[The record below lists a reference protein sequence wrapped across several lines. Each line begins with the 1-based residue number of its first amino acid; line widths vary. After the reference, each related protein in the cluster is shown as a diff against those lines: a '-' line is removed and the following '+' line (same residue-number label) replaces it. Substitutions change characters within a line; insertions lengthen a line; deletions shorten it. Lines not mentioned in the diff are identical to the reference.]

1 MVEHMSNL
9 ATRMRPQKI
18 EDVIGQEHLTAPDK
32 ILGRMVSA
40 KQMSSII
47 LYGPPG
53 TGKTSMASAL
63 SGSLNI
69 PFEYFNASTDDKKKL
84 QAIAKEA
91 ESKGQLILLLDE
103 IHRLDKPK
111 QDFLLPYTENGQ
123 IILVGAT
130 TENPYISINPAIRS
144 RATLLEIKSV
154 NPQDIVNLIKKA
166 SQTDEILKNFTI
178 TISDESLNFLANNVD
193 GDVRK
198 ALNSF
203 ELAVL
208 STPNDKNTVSIS
220 TETLEE
226 ILQRKSLPGDKDG
239 DEHYNLLSALQK
251 SIRGSDVNAAL
262 HYLGRL
268 ILSGDLVA
276 ICRRL
281 SIIAFEDIGLANP
294 TAIILAKDAIDVARE
309 TGFPEARIPL
319 ATATVELALSPKSNN
334 AYMAL
339 DKAIADIQNPQIDL
353 TIPMHV
359 RDAHYK
365 GASKMGV
372 VGYMYPHDF
381 NLHYTPQQYAPND
394 LKHVQYLNTEN
405 LTTEHE
411 KQLVERAVTI
421 TKLNGDA

>member
-1 MVEHMSNL
+1 MSNL

-32 ILGRMVSA
+32 ILGRMVAA

-84 QAIAKEA
+84 QTIAKEA
-91 ESKGQLILLLDE
+91 EKQPVILLLDE

-111 QDFLLPYTENGQ
+111 QDFLLPYTENDQ

-154 NPQDIVNLIKKA
+154 TADAIADLLEQSLTKDSV
-166 SQTDEILKNFTI
+166 LKDYKVDVSRDTLLFI
-178 TISDESLNFLANNVD
+178 ANNTD

-203 ELAVL
+203 ELAIL
-208 STPNDKNTVSIS
+208 STPADQDIVTITTQVM
-220 TETLEE
+220 EE
-226 ILQRKSLPGDKDG
+226 ILQKKVLAGDKDG
-239 DEHYNLLSALQK
+239 SEHYNLLSAFQK
-251 SIRGSDVNAAL
+251 SIRGSDVNASL
-262 HYLGRL
+262 HYLARL
-268 ILSGDLVA
+268 ILSGDLIG

-294 TAIILAKDAIDVARE
+294 TAVTLTKNAIDVARD

-319 ATATVELALSPKSNN
+319 AMAVVELALSPKSNN

-339 DKAIADIQNPQIDL
+339 DHAIADINDPEIDT
-353 TIPMHV
+353 TIPPHL

-365 GASKMGV
+365 GADKMGV
-372 VGYMYPHDF
+372 VGYNYPHDF
-381 NLHYTPQQYAPND
+381 NAHYTPQQYLPTSLTNAF
-394 LKHVQYLNTEN
+394 YLDTEN
-405 LTTEHE
+405 LTTTHEHE
-411 KQLVERAVTI
+411 LVGRARMIADLNRGT
-421 TKLNGDA
+421 TK

>member
-1 MVEHMSNL
+1 
-9 ATRMRPQKI
+9 MRPQKI

-32 ILGRMVSA
+32 ILGRMVAA

-84 QAIAKEA
+84 QTIAKEA
-91 ESKGQLILLLDE
+91 EKQPVILLLDE

-154 NPQDIVNLIKKA
+154 TADAIANLLEQSLTKD
-166 SQTDEILKNFTI
+166 SVLKDYKVDVSRDTLLFI
-178 TISDESLNFLANNVD
+178 ANNTD

-203 ELAVL
+203 ELAIL
-208 STPNDKNTVSIS
+208 STPADQDTVTI
-220 TETLEE
+220 TTQVMEE
-226 ILQRKSLPGDKDG
+226 ILQKKVLAGDKDG
-239 DEHYNLLSALQK
+239 SEHYNLLSAFQK
-251 SIRGSDVNAAL
+251 SIRGSDVNASL
-262 HYLGRL
+262 HYLARL
-268 ILSGDLVA
+268 ILSGDLIG

-294 TAIILAKDAIDVARE
+294 TAVTLTKNAIDVARD

-319 ATATVELALSPKSNN
+319 AMAVVELALSPKSNN

-339 DKAIADIQNPQIDL
+339 ERAIADINDPEIDT
-353 TIPMHV
+353 TIPAHL

-365 GASKMGV
+365 GADKMGV
-372 VGYMYPHDF
+372 VGYNYPHDF
-381 NLHYTPQQYAPND
+381 NAHYTPQQYLPTSLTNAF
-394 LKHVQYLNTEN
+394 YLDTEN
-405 LTTEHE
+405 LTTTHEHE
-411 KQLVERAVTI
+411 LIDRARMIADLNRGT
-421 TKLNGDA
+421 TK

>member
-1 MVEHMSNL
+1 MSNL

-32 ILGRMVSA
+32 ILGRMVAA

-84 QAIAKEA
+84 QTIAKEA
-91 ESKGQLILLLDE
+91 EKQPVILLLDE

-154 NPQDIVNLIKKA
+154 TAEAIADLLEQSLTKDSVLKDYNVNVSRDTLLFI
-166 SQTDEILKNFTI
+166 
-178 TISDESLNFLANNVD
+178 ANNTD

-203 ELAVL
+203 ELAIL
-208 STPNDKNTVSIS
+208 STPADQDTVTI
-220 TETLEE
+220 TTQVMEE
-226 ILQRKSLPGDKDG
+226 ILQKKVLAGDKDG
-239 DEHYNLLSALQK
+239 SEHYNLLSAFQK
-251 SIRGSDVNAAL
+251 SIRGSDVNASL
-262 HYLGRL
+262 HYLARL
-268 ILSGDLVA
+268 ILSGDLIG

-294 TAIILAKDAIDVARE
+294 TAVTLTKNAIDVARD

-319 ATATVELALSPKSNN
+319 AMAVVELALSPKSNN

-339 DKAIADIQNPQIDL
+339 DRAIADINDPEIDT
-353 TIPMHV
+353 TIPAHL

-365 GASKMGV
+365 GADKMGV
-372 VGYMYPHDF
+372 VGYNYPHDY
-381 NLHYTPQQYAPND
+381 NAHYTPQQYLPASLTNAF
-394 LKHVQYLNTEN
+394 YLDTEN
-405 LTTEHE
+405 LTTTHEHE
-411 KQLVERAVTI
+411 LVDRARMI
-421 TKLNGDA
+421 ADLNRGAQK

>member
-1 MVEHMSNL
+1 MSNL

-32 ILGRMVSA
+32 ILGRMVAA

-84 QAIAKEA
+84 QNIAKEA
-91 ESKGQLILLLDE
+91 EKQPVILLLDE

-154 NPQDIVNLIKKA
+154 TVEAIADLLEQSLTKDSV
-166 SQTDEILKNFTI
+166 LKDYKVDVSRDTLLFI
-178 TISDESLNFLANNVD
+178 ANNTD

-203 ELAVL
+203 ELAIL
-208 STPNDKNTVSIS
+208 STPANQDTVTI
-220 TETLEE
+220 TTQVMEE
-226 ILQRKSLPGDKDG
+226 ILQKKVLAGDKDG
-239 DEHYNLLSALQK
+239 SEHYNLLSAFQK
-251 SIRGSDVNAAL
+251 SIRGSDVNASL
-262 HYLGRL
+262 HYLARL
-268 ILSGDLVA
+268 ILSGDLIG

-294 TAIILAKDAIDVARE
+294 TAVTLTKNAIDVARD

-319 ATATVELALSPKSNN
+319 AMAVVELALSPKSNN

-339 DKAIADIQNPQIDL
+339 DRAIADINDPEIDT
-353 TIPMHV
+353 TIPPHL

-365 GASKMGV
+365 GADKMGV
-372 VGYMYPHDF
+372 VGYSYPHDY
-381 NLHYTPQQYAPND
+381 NAHYTPQQYLPASLMNAF
-394 LKHVQYLNTEN
+394 YLDTEN
-405 LTTEHE
+405 LTTTHEHE
-411 KQLVERAVTI
+411 LVDRARMI
-421 TKLNGDA
+421 ADLNRGAQK

>member
-1 MVEHMSNL
+1 
-9 ATRMRPQKI
+9 MRPQKI

-32 ILGRMVSA
+32 ILGRMVAA

-84 QAIAKEA
+84 QTIAKEA
-91 ESKGQLILLLDE
+91 EKQPVILLLDE

-154 NPQDIVNLIKKA
+154 TAEAIADLLEQSLTKDSVLKDYNVNVSRDTLLFI
-166 SQTDEILKNFTI
+166 
-178 TISDESLNFLANNVD
+178 ANNTD

-203 ELAVL
+203 ELAIL
-208 STPNDKNTVSIS
+208 STPADQDTVTI
-220 TETLEE
+220 TTQVMEE
-226 ILQRKSLPGDKDG
+226 ILQKKVLAGDKDG
-239 DEHYNLLSALQK
+239 SEHYNLLSAFQK
-251 SIRGSDVNAAL
+251 SIRGSDVNASL
-262 HYLGRL
+262 HYLARL
-268 ILSGDLVA
+268 ILSGDLIG

-294 TAIILAKDAIDVARE
+294 TAVTLTKNAIDVARD

-319 ATATVELALSPKSNN
+319 AMAVVELALSPKSNN

-339 DKAIADIQNPQIDL
+339 DRALADINDPEIDT
-353 TIPMHV
+353 TIPAHL

-365 GASKMGV
+365 GADKMGV
-372 VGYMYPHDF
+372 VGYLYPHDY
-381 NLHYTPQQYAPND
+381 NAHYTPQQYLPTSLTNAF
-394 LKHVQYLNTEN
+394 YLDTEN
-405 LTTEHE
+405 LTTTHEHE
-411 KQLVERAVTI
+411 LVDRARMIADLNRGT
-421 TKLNGDA
+421 TK

>member
-1 MVEHMSNL
+1 MSNL

-32 ILGRMVSA
+32 ILGRMVAA

-84 QAIAKEA
+84 QTIAKEA
-91 ESKGQLILLLDE
+91 EKQPVILLLDE

-154 NPQDIVNLIKKA
+154 TAEAIADLLEQSLTKDSVLKDYNVNVSRDTLLFI
-166 SQTDEILKNFTI
+166 
-178 TISDESLNFLANNVD
+178 ANNTD

-203 ELAVL
+203 ELAIL
-208 STPNDKNTVSIS
+208 STPADQDTVTI
-220 TETLEE
+220 TTQVMEE
-226 ILQRKSLPGDKDG
+226 ILQKKVLAGDKDG
-239 DEHYNLLSALQK
+239 SEHYNLLSAFQK
-251 SIRGSDVNAAL
+251 SIRGSDVNASL
-262 HYLGRL
+262 HYLARL
-268 ILSGDLVA
+268 ILSGDLIG

-294 TAIILAKDAIDVARE
+294 TAVTLTKNAIDVARD

-319 ATATVELALSPKSNN
+319 AMAVVELALSPKSNN

-339 DKAIADIQNPQIDL
+339 ERAIADINDPEIDT
-353 TIPMHV
+353 TIPLHL

-365 GASKMGV
+365 GADKMGV
-372 VGYMYPHDF
+372 VGYNYPHDF
-381 NLHYTPQQYAPND
+381 NAHYTPQQYLPASLTNAF
-394 LKHVQYLNTEN
+394 YLDTEN
-405 LTTEHE
+405 LTTTHEHE
-411 KQLVERAVTI
+411 LVDRARMI
-421 TKLNGDA
+421 ADLNKGTQQ

>member
-1 MVEHMSNL
+1 MSNL

-32 ILGRMVSA
+32 ILGRMVAA

-84 QAIAKEA
+84 QTIAKEA
-91 ESKGQLILLLDE
+91 EKQPVILLLDE

-154 NPQDIVNLIKKA
+154 TAEAIADLLEQSLTKDSVLKDYNVNVSRDTLLFI
-166 SQTDEILKNFTI
+166 
-178 TISDESLNFLANNVD
+178 ANNTD

-203 ELAVL
+203 ELAIL
-208 STPNDKNTVSIS
+208 STPADRDTVTI
-220 TETLEE
+220 TTQVMEE
-226 ILQRKSLPGDKDG
+226 ILQKKVLAGDKDG
-239 DEHYNLLSALQK
+239 SEHYNLLSAFQK
-251 SIRGSDVNAAL
+251 SIRGSDVNASL
-262 HYLGRL
+262 HYLARL
-268 ILSGDLVA
+268 ILSGDLIG

-294 TAIILAKDAIDVARE
+294 TAVTLTKNAIDVARD

-319 ATATVELALSPKSNN
+319 AMAVVELALSPKSNN

-339 DKAIADIQNPQIDL
+339 DRAIADINDPEIDT
-353 TIPMHV
+353 TIPLHL

-365 GASKMGV
+365 GADKMGV
-372 VGYMYPHDF
+372 IGYSYPHDY
-381 NLHYTPQQYAPND
+381 NAHYTPQQYLPASLTNAF
-394 LKHVQYLNTEN
+394 YLDTEN
-405 LTTEHE
+405 LTTAHE
-411 KQLVERAVTI
+411 IELVDRARMI
-421 TKLNGDA
+421 ADLNKGATK

>member
-1 MVEHMSNL
+1 MSNL

-18 EDVIGQEHLTAPDK
+18 EDVIGQKHLTAPDK
-32 ILGRMVSA
+32 ILGRMVAA

-84 QAIAKEA
+84 QTIAKEA
-91 ESKGQLILLLDE
+91 EKQPVILLLDE

-154 NPQDIVNLIKKA
+154 TADAIADLLEQSLTKDSV
-166 SQTDEILKNFTI
+166 LKDYKVDVSRDTLLFI
-178 TISDESLNFLANNVD
+178 ANNTD

-203 ELAVL
+203 ELAIL
-208 STPNDKNTVSIS
+208 STPIDQDTVTI
-220 TETLEE
+220 TTQVMEE
-226 ILQRKSLPGDKDG
+226 ILQKKVLAGDKNG
-239 DEHYNLLSALQK
+239 SEHYNLLSAFQK
-251 SIRGSDVNAAL
+251 SIRGSDVNASL
-262 HYLGRL
+262 HYLARL
-268 ILSGDLVA
+268 ILSGDLIG

-294 TAIILAKDAIDVARE
+294 TAVTLTKNAIDVARD

-319 ATATVELALSPKSNN
+319 AMAVVELALSPKSNN

-339 DKAIADIQNPQIDL
+339 DRAIADINDPEIDT
-353 TIPMHV
+353 TIPAHL

-365 GASKMGV
+365 GADKMGV
-372 VGYMYPHDF
+372 VAYNYPHDF
-381 NLHYTPQQYAPND
+381 NAHYTPQQYLPTSITNAF
-394 LKHVQYLNTEN
+394 YLDTEN
-405 LTTEHE
+405 LTTTHEHE
-411 KQLVERAVTI
+411 LVDRARMIADLNKGT
-421 TKLNGDA
+421 TK

>member
-1 MVEHMSNL
+1 MSNL

-32 ILGRMVSA
+32 ILGRMVA
-40 KQMSSII
+40 TKQMSSII

-84 QAIAKEA
+84 QTIAKEA
-91 ESKGQLILLLDE
+91 EKQPVILLLDE

-154 NPQDIVNLIKKA
+154 TADAIADLLEQSLTKDSVLKDYNVNVSRDTLLFI
-166 SQTDEILKNFTI
+166 
-178 TISDESLNFLANNVD
+178 ANNTD

-203 ELAVL
+203 ELAIL
-208 STPNDKNTVSIS
+208 STPADQDTVTI
-220 TETLEE
+220 TTQVMEE
-226 ILQRKSLPGDKDG
+226 ILQKKVLAGDKDG
-239 DEHYNLLSALQK
+239 SEHYNLLSAFQK
-251 SIRGSDVNAAL
+251 SIRGSDVNASL
-262 HYLGRL
+262 HYLARL
-268 ILSGDLVA
+268 ILSGDLIG

-294 TAIILAKDAIDVARE
+294 TAVTLTKNAIDVARD

-319 ATATVELALSPKSNN
+319 AMAVVELALSPKSNN

-339 DKAIADIQNPQIDL
+339 DRAIANINDPEIDT
-353 TIPMHV
+353 TIPAHL

-365 GASKMGV
+365 GADKMGV
-372 VGYMYPHDF
+372 VGYNYPHDF
-381 NLHYTPQQYAPND
+381 NAHYTPQQYLPTSLTNAF
-394 LKHVQYLNTEN
+394 YLDTEN
-405 LTTEHE
+405 LTTTHEHE
-411 KQLVERAVTI
+411 LVDRARMI
-421 TKLNGDA
+421 ADLNRGAQK

>member
-1 MVEHMSNL
+1 MSNL

-32 ILGRMVSA
+32 ILGRMVAA

-84 QAIAKEA
+84 QTIAKEA
-91 ESKGQLILLLDE
+91 EKQPVILLLDE

-154 NPQDIVNLIKKA
+154 TAEAIADLLEQSLTKDSV
-166 SQTDEILKNFTI
+166 LKDYKVDVSRDTLLFI
-178 TISDESLNFLANNVD
+178 ANNTD

-203 ELAVL
+203 ELAIL
-208 STPNDKNTVSIS
+208 STPADQDTVTI
-220 TETLEE
+220 TTQVMEE
-226 ILQRKSLPGDKDG
+226 ILQKKVLAGDKDG
-239 DEHYNLLSALQK
+239 SEHYNLLSAFQK
-251 SIRGSDVNAAL
+251 SIRGSDVNASL
-262 HYLGRL
+262 HYLARL
-268 ILSGDLVA
+268 ILSGDLIG

-294 TAIILAKDAIDVARE
+294 TAVTLTKNAIDVARD

-319 ATATVELALSPKSNN
+319 AMAVVELALSPKSNN

-339 DKAIADIQNPQIDL
+339 DRAIADINDPEIDT
-353 TIPMHV
+353 TIPVHL

-365 GASKMGV
+365 GADKMGV
-372 VGYMYPHDF
+372 VGYNYPHDF
-381 NLHYTPQQYAPND
+381 NAHYTPQQYLPTSLTNAF
-394 LKHVQYLNTEN
+394 YLDTEN
-405 LTTEHE
+405 LTTTHEHE
-411 KQLVERAVTI
+411 LIDRARMI
-421 TKLNGDA
+421 ADLNRGATK

>member
-1 MVEHMSNL
+1 MSNL

-32 ILGRMVSA
+32 ILGRMVAA

-84 QAIAKEA
+84 QTIAKEA
-91 ESKGQLILLLDE
+91 EKQPVILLLDE

-154 NPQDIVNLIKKA
+154 TAEAIADLLEQSLTKDSVLKDYNVNVSRDTLLFI
-166 SQTDEILKNFTI
+166 
-178 TISDESLNFLANNVD
+178 ANNTD

-203 ELAVL
+203 ELAIL
-208 STPNDKNTVSIS
+208 STPADQDTVTI
-220 TETLEE
+220 TTQVMEE
-226 ILQRKSLPGDKDG
+226 ILQKKVLAGDKDG
-239 DEHYNLLSALQK
+239 SEHYNLLSAFQK
-251 SIRGSDVNAAL
+251 SIRGSDVNASL
-262 HYLGRL
+262 HYLARL
-268 ILSGDLVA
+268 ILSGDLIG

-294 TAIILAKDAIDVARE
+294 TAVTLTKNAIDVARD

-319 ATATVELALSPKSNN
+319 AMAVVELALSPKSNN

-339 DKAIADIQNPQIDL
+339 DRAIADINDPEIDT
-353 TIPMHV
+353 TIPAHL

-365 GASKMGV
+365 GADKMGV
-372 VGYMYPHDF
+372 VGYLYPHDY
-381 NLHYTPQQYAPND
+381 NAHYTPQQYLPASLTNAF
-394 LKHVQYLNTEN
+394 YLDTEN
-405 LTTEHE
+405 LTTTHEHE
-411 KQLVERAVTI
+411 LIDRARMI
-421 TKLNGDA
+421 ANLNKGA

>member
-1 MVEHMSNL
+1 
-9 ATRMRPQKI
+9 MRPQKI

-32 ILGRMVSA
+32 ILGRMVAA

-84 QAIAKEA
+84 QTIAKEA
-91 ESKGQLILLLDE
+91 EKQPVILLLDE

-154 NPQDIVNLIKKA
+154 TAEAIADLLEQSLTKDSV
-166 SQTDEILKNFTI
+166 LKDYKVDVSRDTLLFI
-178 TISDESLNFLANNVD
+178 ANNTD

-203 ELAVL
+203 ELAIL
-208 STPNDKNTVSIS
+208 STPADQDTVTI
-220 TETLEE
+220 TTQVMEE
-226 ILQRKSLPGDKDG
+226 ILQKKVLAGDKDG
-239 DEHYNLLSALQK
+239 SEHYNLLSAFQK
-251 SIRGSDVNAAL
+251 SIRGSDVNASL
-262 HYLGRL
+262 HYLARL
-268 ILSGDLVA
+268 ILSGDLIG

-294 TAIILAKDAIDVARE
+294 TAVTLTKNAIDVARD

-319 ATATVELALSPKSNN
+319 AMAVVELALSPKSNN

-339 DKAIADIQNPQIDL
+339 DRAIADINDPEIDT
-353 TIPMHV
+353 TIPMHL

-365 GASKMGV
+365 GADKMGV
-372 VGYMYPHDF
+372 VGYAYPHDY
-381 NLHYTPQQYAPND
+381 NAHYTPQQYLPASLTNAF
-394 LKHVQYLNTEN
+394 YLDTEN
-405 LTTEHE
+405 LTTTHEHE
-411 KQLVERAVTI
+411 LVDRARMI
-421 TKLNGDA
+421 ADLNKGSQQ

>member
-1 MVEHMSNL
+1 MSNL

-32 ILGRMVSA
+32 ILGRMVAA

-84 QAIAKEA
+84 QTIAKEA
-91 ESKGQLILLLDE
+91 EKQPVILLLDE

-154 NPQDIVNLIKKA
+154 TADAIADLLEQSLTKDSV
-166 SQTDEILKNFTI
+166 LKGYKVDVSRDTLLFI
-178 TISDESLNFLANNVD
+178 ANNTD

-203 ELAVL
+203 ELAIL
-208 STPNDKNTVSIS
+208 STPADQDTVTI
-220 TETLEE
+220 TTQVMEE
-226 ILQRKSLPGDKDG
+226 ILQKKVLAGDKDG
-239 DEHYNLLSALQK
+239 SEHYNLLSAFQK
-251 SIRGSDVNAAL
+251 SIRGSDVNASL
-262 HYLGRL
+262 HYLARL
-268 ILSGDLVA
+268 ILSGDLIG

-294 TAIILAKDAIDVARE
+294 TAVTLTKNAIDVARD

-319 ATATVELALSPKSNN
+319 AMAVVELALSPKSNN

-339 DKAIADIQNPQIDL
+339 DRAIADINDPEIDT
-353 TIPMHV
+353 TIPMHL

-365 GASKMGV
+365 GADKMGV
-372 VGYMYPHDF
+372 VGYNYPHDF
-381 NLHYTPQQYAPND
+381 NTHYTPQQYLPTSLTNAF
-394 LKHVQYLNTEN
+394 YLDTEN
-405 LTTEHE
+405 LTTTHEHE
-411 KQLVERAVTI
+411 LIDRARMI
-421 TKLNGDA
+421 ADLNRGATK

>member
-1 MVEHMSNL
+1 MSNL

-32 ILGRMVSA
+32 ILGRMVAA

-84 QAIAKEA
+84 QTIAKEA
-91 ESKGQLILLLDE
+91 EKQPVILLLDE

-154 NPQDIVNLIKKA
+154 TADAIANLLEQSLTKD
-166 SQTDEILKNFTI
+166 SVLKDYKVDVSRDTLLFI
-178 TISDESLNFLANNVD
+178 ANNTD

-203 ELAVL
+203 ELAIL
-208 STPNDKNTVSIS
+208 STPADQDTVTI
-220 TETLEE
+220 TTQVMEE
-226 ILQRKSLPGDKDG
+226 ILQKKVLAGDKDG
-239 DEHYNLLSALQK
+239 SEHYNLLSAFQK
-251 SIRGSDVNAAL
+251 SIRGSDVNASL
-262 HYLGRL
+262 HYLARL
-268 ILSGDLVA
+268 ILSGDLIG

-294 TAIILAKDAIDVARE
+294 TAVTLTKNAIDVARD

-319 ATATVELALSPKSNN
+319 AMAVVELALSPKSNN

-339 DKAIADIQNPQIDL
+339 DRALADINDPEIDT
-353 TIPMHV
+353 TIPPHL

-365 GASKMGV
+365 GADKMGV
-372 VGYMYPHDF
+372 VGYNYPHDF
-381 NLHYTPQQYAPND
+381 NAHYTPQQYLPASLTNAF
-394 LKHVQYLNTEN
+394 YLDTEN
-405 LTTEHE
+405 LTTTHEHE
-411 KQLVERAVTI
+411 LVDRARMI
-421 TKLNGDA
+421 ADLNKGTQQ

>member
-1 MVEHMSNL
+1 MSNL

-32 ILGRMVSA
+32 ILGRMVAA

-84 QAIAKEA
+84 QTIAKEA
-91 ESKGQLILLLDE
+91 EKQPVILLLDE

-154 NPQDIVNLIKKA
+154 TAEAIADLLEQSLTKDSV
-166 SQTDEILKNFTI
+166 LKNYKVDVSRDTLLFI
-178 TISDESLNFLANNVD
+178 ANNTD

-203 ELAVL
+203 ELAIL
-208 STPNDKNTVSIS
+208 STPADQDTVTI
-220 TETLEE
+220 TTQVMEE
-226 ILQRKSLPGDKDG
+226 ILQKKVLAGDKDG
-239 DEHYNLLSALQK
+239 SEHYNLLSAFQK
-251 SIRGSDVNAAL
+251 SIRGSDVNASL
-262 HYLGRL
+262 HYLARL
-268 ILSGDLVA
+268 ILSGDLIG

-294 TAIILAKDAIDVARE
+294 TAVTLTKNAIDVARD

-319 ATATVELALSPKSNN
+319 AMAVVELALSPKSNN

-339 DKAIADIQNPQIDL
+339 DRALADINDPEIDT
-353 TIPMHV
+353 TIPAHL

-365 GASKMGV
+365 GADKMGV
-372 VGYMYPHDF
+372 MGYSYPHDY
-381 NLHYTPQQYAPND
+381 NAHYTPQQYLPASLTNAF
-394 LKHVQYLNTEN
+394 YLDTEN
-405 LTTEHE
+405 LTTTHEHE
-411 KQLVERAVTI
+411 LVDRARMI
-421 TKLNGDA
+421 ADLNRGATK

>member
-1 MVEHMSNL
+1 MSNL

-32 ILGRMVSA
+32 ILGRMVAA

-84 QAIAKEA
+84 QTIAKEA
-91 ESKGQLILLLDE
+91 EKQPVILLLDE

-154 NPQDIVNLIKKA
+154 TADAIADLLEQSLTKDSV
-166 SQTDEILKNFTI
+166 LKDYKVDVSRDTLLFI
-178 TISDESLNFLANNVD
+178 ANNTD

-203 ELAVL
+203 ELAIL
-208 STPNDKNTVSIS
+208 STPADQDTVTI
-220 TETLEE
+220 TTQIMEE
-226 ILQRKSLPGDKDG
+226 ILQKKVLAGDKDG
-239 DEHYNLLSALQK
+239 SEHYNLLSAFQK
-251 SIRGSDVNAAL
+251 SIRGSDVNASL
-262 HYLGRL
+262 HYLARL
-268 ILSGDLVA
+268 ILSGDLIG

-294 TAIILAKDAIDVARE
+294 TAVTLTKNAIDVARD

-319 ATATVELALSPKSNN
+319 AMAVVELALSPKSNN

-339 DKAIADIQNPQIDL
+339 DRAIADINDPEIDT
-353 TIPMHV
+353 TIPAHL

-365 GASKMGV
+365 GADKMGV
-372 VGYMYPHDF
+372 VGYNYPHDY
-381 NLHYTPQQYAPND
+381 NAHYTPQQYLPASLTNAF
-394 LKHVQYLNTEN
+394 YLDTEN
-405 LTTEHE
+405 LTTTHEHE
-411 KQLVERAVTI
+411 LIDRARMI
-421 TKLNGDA
+421 ADLNRGAQK

>member
-1 MVEHMSNL
+1 MSNL

-32 ILGRMVSA
+32 ILGRMVAA

-84 QAIAKEA
+84 QTIAKEA
-91 ESKGQLILLLDE
+91 EKQPVILLLDE

-154 NPQDIVNLIKKA
+154 TADAIADLLEQSLTKDSV
-166 SQTDEILKNFTI
+166 LKDYKVDVSRDTLLFI
-178 TISDESLNFLANNVD
+178 ANNTD

-203 ELAVL
+203 ELAIL
-208 STPNDKNTVSIS
+208 STPADQDTVTI
-220 TETLEE
+220 TTQVMEE
-226 ILQRKSLPGDKDG
+226 ILQKKVLAGDKDG
-239 DEHYNLLSALQK
+239 SEHYNLLSAFQK
-251 SIRGSDVNAAL
+251 SIRGSDVNASL
-262 HYLGRL
+262 HYLARL
-268 ILSGDLVA
+268 ILSGDLIG

-294 TAIILAKDAIDVARE
+294 TAVTLTKNAIDVARD

-319 ATATVELALSPKSNN
+319 AMAVVELALSPKSNN

-339 DKAIADIQNPQIDL
+339 ERAIADINDPEIDT
-353 TIPMHV
+353 TIPLHL

-365 GASKMGV
+365 GADKMGV
-372 VGYMYPHDF
+372 VGYNYPHDF
-381 NLHYTPQQYAPND
+381 NAHYTPQQYLPTSLTNAF
-394 LKHVQYLNTEN
+394 YLDTEN
-405 LTTEHE
+405 LTTTHEHE
-411 KQLVERAVTI
+411 LVDRARMI
-421 TKLNGDA
+421 ADLNRGATK

>member
-1 MVEHMSNL
+1 
-9 ATRMRPQKI
+9 MRPQKI
-18 EDVIGQEHLTAPDK
+18 EDVIGQKHLTAPDK
-32 ILGRMVSA
+32 ILGRMVAA

-84 QAIAKEA
+84 QTIAKEA
-91 ESKGQLILLLDE
+91 EKQPVILLLDE

-154 NPQDIVNLIKKA
+154 TAEAIADLLEQSLTKDSVLKDYNVNVSRDTLLFI
-166 SQTDEILKNFTI
+166 
-178 TISDESLNFLANNVD
+178 ANNTD

-203 ELAVL
+203 ELAIL
-208 STPNDKNTVSIS
+208 STPADQDTVTI
-220 TETLEE
+220 TTQVMEE
-226 ILQRKSLPGDKDG
+226 ILQKKVLAGDKDG
-239 DEHYNLLSALQK
+239 SEHYNLLSAFQK
-251 SIRGSDVNAAL
+251 SIRGSDVNASL
-262 HYLGRL
+262 HYLARL
-268 ILSGDLVA
+268 ILSGDLIG

-294 TAIILAKDAIDVARE
+294 TAVTLTKNAIDVARD

-319 ATATVELALSPKSNN
+319 AMAVVELALSPKSNN

-339 DKAIADIQNPQIDL
+339 DRAIADINDPEIDT
-353 TIPMHV
+353 TIPAHL

-365 GASKMGV
+365 GADKMGV
-372 VGYMYPHDF
+372 VGYNYPHDF
-381 NLHYTPQQYAPND
+381 NAHYTPQQYLPTSLTNAF
-394 LKHVQYLNTEN
+394 YLDTEN
-405 LTTEHE
+405 LTTTHEHE
-411 KQLVERAVTI
+411 LVDRARMI
-421 TKLNGDA
+421 ADLNRGATK

>member
-1 MVEHMSNL
+1 MSNL

-32 ILGRMVSA
+32 ILGRMVAA

-84 QAIAKEA
+84 QTIAKEA
-91 ESKGQLILLLDE
+91 EKQPVILLLDE

-154 NPQDIVNLIKKA
+154 TTEAIADLLEQSLTKDSV
-166 SQTDEILKNFTI
+166 LKDYKVDVSRDTLLFI
-178 TISDESLNFLANNVD
+178 ANNTD

-203 ELAVL
+203 ELAIL
-208 STPNDKNTVSIS
+208 STPADQDTVTI
-220 TETLEE
+220 TTQVMEE
-226 ILQRKSLPGDKDG
+226 ILQKKVLAGDKDG
-239 DEHYNLLSALQK
+239 SEHYNLLSAFQK
-251 SIRGSDVNAAL
+251 SIRGSDVNASL
-262 HYLGRL
+262 HYLARL
-268 ILSGDLVA
+268 ILSGDLIG

-294 TAIILAKDAIDVARE
+294 TAVTLTKNAIDVARD

-319 ATATVELALSPKSNN
+319 AMAVVELALSPKSNN

-339 DKAIADIQNPQIDL
+339 DRALADINDPEIDT
-353 TIPMHV
+353 TIPAHL

-365 GASKMGV
+365 GADKMGV
-372 VGYMYPHDF
+372 VGYNYPHDF
-381 NLHYTPQQYAPND
+381 NAHYTPQQYLPASLTNAF
-394 LKHVQYLNTEN
+394 YLDTEN
-405 LTTEHE
+405 LTTTHEHE
-411 KQLVERAVTI
+411 LIDRARMI
-421 TKLNGDA
+421 ADLNKGATK

>member
-1 MVEHMSNL
+1 MSNL

-32 ILGRMVSA
+32 ILGRMVAA

-84 QAIAKEA
+84 QNIAKEA
-91 ESKGQLILLLDE
+91 EKQPVILLLDE

-154 NPQDIVNLIKKA
+154 TAEAIADLLEQSLTKDSVLKDYNVNVSRDTLLFI
-166 SQTDEILKNFTI
+166 
-178 TISDESLNFLANNVD
+178 ANNTD

-203 ELAVL
+203 ELAIL
-208 STPNDKNTVSIS
+208 STPADQDTVTI
-220 TETLEE
+220 TTQVMEE
-226 ILQRKSLPGDKDG
+226 ILQKKVLAGDKDG
-239 DEHYNLLSALQK
+239 SEHYNLLSAFQK
-251 SIRGSDVNAAL
+251 SIRGSDVNASL
-262 HYLGRL
+262 HYLARL
-268 ILSGDLVA
+268 ILSGDLIG

-294 TAIILAKDAIDVARE
+294 TAVTLTKNAIDVARD

-319 ATATVELALSPKSNN
+319 AMAVVELALSPKSNN

-339 DKAIADIQNPQIDL
+339 DRAIADINDPEIDT
-353 TIPMHV
+353 TIPAHL

-365 GASKMGV
+365 GADKMGV
-372 VGYMYPHDF
+372 IGYSYPHDY
-381 NLHYTPQQYAPND
+381 NAHYTPQQYLPASLTNAF
-394 LKHVQYLNTEN
+394 YLDTEN
-405 LTTEHE
+405 LTTTHEHE
-411 KQLVERAVTI
+411 LVDRARMI
-421 TKLNGDA
+421 ADLNRGATK

>member
-1 MVEHMSNL
+1 MSNL

-32 ILGRMVSA
+32 ILGRMVAA

-84 QAIAKEA
+84 QTIAKEA
-91 ESKGQLILLLDE
+91 EKQPVILLLDE

-154 NPQDIVNLIKKA
+154 TAEAIADLLEQSLTKDSVLKDYNVNVSRDTLLFI
-166 SQTDEILKNFTI
+166 
-178 TISDESLNFLANNVD
+178 ANNTD

-203 ELAVL
+203 ELAIL
-208 STPNDKNTVSIS
+208 STPADQDTVTI
-220 TETLEE
+220 TTQVMEE
-226 ILQRKSLPGDKDG
+226 ILQKKVLAGDKDG
-239 DEHYNLLSALQK
+239 SEHYNLLSAFQK
-251 SIRGSDVNAAL
+251 SIRGSDVNASL
-262 HYLGRL
+262 HYLARL
-268 ILSGDLVA
+268 ILSGDLIG

-294 TAIILAKDAIDVARE
+294 TAVTLTKNAIDVARD

-319 ATATVELALSPKSNN
+319 AMAVVELALSPKSNN

-339 DKAIADIQNPQIDL
+339 DRAIADINDPEIDT
-353 TIPMHV
+353 TIPMHL

-365 GASKMGV
+365 GADKMGV
-372 VGYMYPHDF
+372 VGYAYPHDY
-381 NLHYTPQQYAPND
+381 NAHYTPQQYLPASLTNAF
-394 LKHVQYLNTEN
+394 YLDTEN
-405 LTTEHE
+405 LTTTHEHE
-411 KQLVERAVTI
+411 LIDRARMI
-421 TKLNGDA
+421 ADLNRGATK

>member
-1 MVEHMSNL
+1 
-9 ATRMRPQKI
+9 MRPQKI

-32 ILGRMVSA
+32 ILGRMVAA

-84 QAIAKEA
+84 QTIAKEA
-91 ESKGQLILLLDE
+91 EKQPVILLLDE

-154 NPQDIVNLIKKA
+154 TAEAIADLLEQSLTKDSV
-166 SQTDEILKNFTI
+166 LKDYNVDVSRDTLLFI
-178 TISDESLNFLANNVD
+178 ANNSN

-203 ELAVL
+203 ELAIL
-208 STPNDKNTVSIS
+208 STPVDQDTVTI
-220 TETLEE
+220 TTPIMEE
-226 ILQRKSLPGDKDG
+226 ILQRKVLAGDKDG
-239 DEHYNLLSALQK
+239 SEHYNLLSAFQK
-251 SIRGSDVNAAL
+251 SIRGSDVNASL
-262 HYLGRL
+262 HYLARL
-268 ILSGDLVA
+268 ILSGDLIG

-294 TAIILAKDAIDVARE
+294 TAVTLTKNAIDVARD

-319 ATATVELALSPKSNN
+319 AMAVVELALSPKSNN

-339 DKAIADIQNPQIDL
+339 DRAIADINDPEIDT
-353 TIPMHV
+353 TIPAHL

-365 GASKMGV
+365 GADKMGV
-372 VGYMYPHDF
+372 VGYNYPHDF
-381 NLHYTPQQYAPND
+381 NAHYTPQQYLPTSLTNAF
-394 LKHVQYLNTEN
+394 YLDTEN
-405 LTTEHE
+405 LTTTHEHE
-411 KQLVERAVTI
+411 LVDRARMIADLNRGT
-421 TKLNGDA
+421 TK

>member
-1 MVEHMSNL
+1 MSNL

-32 ILGRMVSA
+32 ILGRMVAA

-84 QAIAKEA
+84 QTIAKEA
-91 ESKGQLILLLDE
+91 EKQPVILLLDE

-154 NPQDIVNLIKKA
+154 TADAIANLLEQSLTKD
-166 SQTDEILKNFTI
+166 SVLKDYKVDVSRDTLLFI
-178 TISDESLNFLANNVD
+178 ANNTD

-203 ELAVL
+203 ELAIL
-208 STPNDKNTVSIS
+208 STPADQDTVTI
-220 TETLEE
+220 TTQVMEE
-226 ILQRKSLPGDKDG
+226 ILQKKVLAGDKDG
-239 DEHYNLLSALQK
+239 SEHYNLLSAFQK
-251 SIRGSDVNAAL
+251 SIRGSDVNASL
-262 HYLGRL
+262 HYLARL
-268 ILSGDLVA
+268 ILSGDLIG

-294 TAIILAKDAIDVARE
+294 TAVTLTKNAIDVARD

-319 ATATVELALSPKSNN
+319 AMAVVELALSPKSNN

-339 DKAIADIQNPQIDL
+339 DRAIADINDPEIDT
-353 TIPMHV
+353 TIPAHL

-365 GASKMGV
+365 GADKMGV
-372 VGYMYPHDF
+372 VGYNYPHDF
-381 NLHYTPQQYAPND
+381 NAHYTPQQYLPTSLTNAF
-394 LKHVQYLNTEN
+394 YLDTEN
-405 LTTEHE
+405 LTTTHEHE
-411 KQLVERAVTI
+411 LIDRARMI
-421 TKLNGDA
+421 ADLNRGAQK

>member
-1 MVEHMSNL
+1 MSNL

-18 EDVIGQEHLTAPDK
+18 EDVIGQEHLTSPDK
-32 ILGRMVSA
+32 ILGRMVAA

-84 QAIAKEA
+84 QTIAKET
-91 ESKGQLILLLDE
+91 EKQPVILLLDE

-154 NPQDIVNLIKKA
+154 TAEAIADLLEQSLTKDSV
-166 SQTDEILKNFTI
+166 LKDYKVDVSRDTLLFI
-178 TISDESLNFLANNVD
+178 ANNTD

-203 ELAVL
+203 ELAIL
-208 STPNDKNTVSIS
+208 STPADQDTVTI
-220 TETLEE
+220 TTKVMEE
-226 ILQRKSLPGDKDG
+226 ILQKKVLAGDKDG
-239 DEHYNLLSALQK
+239 SEHYNLLSAFQK
-251 SIRGSDVNAAL
+251 SIRGSDVNASL
-262 HYLGRL
+262 HYLARL
-268 ILSGDLVA
+268 ILSGDLIG

-294 TAIILAKDAIDVARE
+294 TAVTLTKNAIDVARD

-319 ATATVELALSPKSNN
+319 AMAVVELALSPKSNN

-339 DKAIADIQNPQIDL
+339 DRAIADINDPEIDT
-353 TIPMHV
+353 TIPAHL

-365 GASKMGV
+365 GADKMGV
-372 VGYMYPHDF
+372 IGYSYPHDY
-381 NLHYTPQQYAPND
+381 NAHYTPQQYLPASLTNAF
-394 LKHVQYLNTEN
+394 YLDTEN
-405 LTTEHE
+405 LTTTHEHE
-411 KQLVERAVTI
+411 LVDRARMI
-421 TKLNGDA
+421 ADLNKGTQQ

>member
-1 MVEHMSNL
+1 MSNL

-32 ILGRMVSA
+32 ILGRMVAA

-84 QAIAKEA
+84 QTIAKEA
-91 ESKGQLILLLDE
+91 EKQPVILLLDE

-154 NPQDIVNLIKKA
+154 TADAIADLLEQSLTKDSV
-166 SQTDEILKNFTI
+166 LKDYKVDVSRDTLLFI
-178 TISDESLNFLANNVD
+178 ANNTD

-203 ELAVL
+203 ELAIL
-208 STPNDKNTVSIS
+208 STPADQDTVTI
-220 TETLEE
+220 TTQVMEE
-226 ILQRKSLPGDKDG
+226 ILQKKVLAGDKDG
-239 DEHYNLLSALQK
+239 SEHYNLLSAFQK
-251 SIRGSDVNAAL
+251 SIRGSDVNASL
-262 HYLGRL
+262 HYLARL
-268 ILSGDLVA
+268 ILSGDLIG

-294 TAIILAKDAIDVARE
+294 TAVTLTKNAIDVARD

-319 ATATVELALSPKSNN
+319 AMAVVELALSPKSNN

-339 DKAIADIQNPQIDL
+339 DRAIADINDPEIDT
-353 TIPMHV
+353 TIPMHL

-365 GASKMGV
+365 GADKMGV
-372 VGYMYPHDF
+372 VGYAYPHDY
-381 NLHYTPQQYAPND
+381 NAHYTPQQYLPASLTNAF
-394 LKHVQYLNTEN
+394 YLDTEN
-405 LTTEHE
+405 LTTTHEHE
-411 KQLVERAVTI
+411 LVDRARMI
-421 TKLNGDA
+421 ADLNKGATK

>member
-1 MVEHMSNL
+1 MSNL

-32 ILGRMVSA
+32 ILGRMVAA

-84 QAIAKEA
+84 QTIAKEA
-91 ESKGQLILLLDE
+91 EKQPVILLLDE

-154 NPQDIVNLIKKA
+154 TAEAIANLLEQSLTKDSVLKDYNVNVSRDTLLFI
-166 SQTDEILKNFTI
+166 
-178 TISDESLNFLANNVD
+178 ANNTD

-203 ELAVL
+203 ELAIL
-208 STPNDKNTVSIS
+208 STPADQDTVTI
-220 TETLEE
+220 TTQVMEE
-226 ILQRKSLPGDKDG
+226 ILQKKVLAGDKDG
-239 DEHYNLLSALQK
+239 SEHYNLLSAFQK
-251 SIRGSDVNAAL
+251 SIRGSDVNASL
-262 HYLGRL
+262 HYLARL
-268 ILSGDLVA
+268 ILSGDLIG

-294 TAIILAKDAIDVARE
+294 TAVTLTKNAIDVARD

-319 ATATVELALSPKSNN
+319 AMAVVELALSPKSNN

-339 DKAIADIQNPQIDL
+339 DRAIADINDPEIDT
-353 TIPMHV
+353 TIPPHL

-365 GASKMGV
+365 GADKMGV
-372 VGYMYPHDF
+372 VGYNYPHDF
-381 NLHYTPQQYAPND
+381 NAHYTPQQYLPTSLTNAF
-394 LKHVQYLNTEN
+394 YLDTEN
-405 LTTEHE
+405 LTTTHEHE
-411 KQLVERAVTI
+411 LVDRARMI
-421 TKLNGDA
+421 ADLNKGTQQ

>member
-1 MVEHMSNL
+1 MSNL

-32 ILGRMVSA
+32 ILGRMVAA

-84 QAIAKEA
+84 QTIAKEA
-91 ESKGQLILLLDE
+91 EKQPVILLLDE

-154 NPQDIVNLIKKA
+154 TADAIADLLEQSLTKDSV
-166 SQTDEILKNFTI
+166 LKNYNVNVSRDTLLFI
-178 TISDESLNFLANNVD
+178 ANNTD

-203 ELAVL
+203 ELAIL
-208 STPNDKNTVSIS
+208 STPADQDTVTI
-220 TETLEE
+220 TTQVMEE
-226 ILQRKSLPGDKDG
+226 ILQKKVLAGDKDG
-239 DEHYNLLSALQK
+239 SEHYNLLSAFQK
-251 SIRGSDVNAAL
+251 SIRGSDVNASL
-262 HYLGRL
+262 HYLARL
-268 ILSGDLVA
+268 ILSGDLIG

-294 TAIILAKDAIDVARE
+294 TAVTLTKNAIDVARD

-319 ATATVELALSPKSNN
+319 AMAVVELALSPKSNN

-339 DKAIADIQNPQIDL
+339 DRAIADINDPEIDT
-353 TIPMHV
+353 TIPAHL

-365 GASKMGV
+365 GADKMGV
-372 VGYMYPHDF
+372 VGYNYPHDY
-381 NLHYTPQQYAPND
+381 NTHYTPQQYLPTSLTNAF
-394 LKHVQYLNTEN
+394 YLDTEN
-405 LTTEHE
+405 LTTTHEHE
-411 KQLVERAVTI
+411 LIDRARMI
-421 TKLNGDA
+421 ADLNRGAQK

>member
-1 MVEHMSNL
+1 MSNL

-32 ILGRMVSA
+32 ILGRMVAA

-84 QAIAKEA
+84 QTIAKEA
-91 ESKGQLILLLDE
+91 EKQPVILLLDE

-154 NPQDIVNLIKKA
+154 TAEAIADLLEQSLTKDSVLKDYNVNVSRDTLLFI
-166 SQTDEILKNFTI
+166 
-178 TISDESLNFLANNVD
+178 ANNTD

-203 ELAVL
+203 ELAIL
-208 STPNDKNTVSIS
+208 STPLDQDTVTI
-220 TETLEE
+220 TTQVMEE
-226 ILQRKSLPGDKDG
+226 ILQKKVLAGDKDG
-239 DEHYNLLSALQK
+239 SEHYNLLSAFQK
-251 SIRGSDVNAAL
+251 SIRGSDVNASL
-262 HYLGRL
+262 HYLARL
-268 ILSGDLVA
+268 ILSGDLIG

-294 TAIILAKDAIDVARE
+294 TAVTLTKNAIDVARD

-319 ATATVELALSPKSNN
+319 AMAVVELALSPKSNN

-339 DKAIADIQNPQIDL
+339 DRAIAEINDPEIDT
-353 TIPMHV
+353 TIPAHL

-365 GASKMGV
+365 GADKMGV
-372 VGYMYPHDF
+372 VGYNYPHDF
-381 NLHYTPQQYAPND
+381 NAHYTPQQYLPTSLTNAF
-394 LKHVQYLNTEN
+394 YLDTEN
-405 LTTEHE
+405 LTTTHEHE
-411 KQLVERAVTI
+411 LVDRARMI
-421 TKLNGDA
+421 ADLNKGTQQ

>member
-1 MVEHMSNL
+1 MSNL

-32 ILGRMVSA
+32 ILGRMVAA

-84 QAIAKEA
+84 QTIAKEA
-91 ESKGQLILLLDE
+91 EKQPVILLLDE

-154 NPQDIVNLIKKA
+154 TADAIADLLEQSLTKDSVLKDYNVNVSRDTLLFI
-166 SQTDEILKNFTI
+166 
-178 TISDESLNFLANNVD
+178 ANNTD

-203 ELAVL
+203 ELAIL
-208 STPNDKNTVSIS
+208 STPANQDTVTI
-220 TETLEE
+220 TTQVMEE
-226 ILQRKSLPGDKDG
+226 ILQKKVLAGDKDG
-239 DEHYNLLSALQK
+239 SEHYNLLSAFQK
-251 SIRGSDVNAAL
+251 SIRGSDVNASL
-262 HYLGRL
+262 HYLARL
-268 ILSGDLVA
+268 ILSGDLIG

-294 TAIILAKDAIDVARE
+294 TAVTLTKNAIDVARD

-319 ATATVELALSPKSNN
+319 AMAVVELALSPKSNN

-339 DKAIADIQNPQIDL
+339 DRALADINDPEIDT
-353 TIPMHV
+353 TIPAHL

-365 GASKMGV
+365 GADKMGV
-372 VGYMYPHDF
+372 VGYSYPHDY
-381 NLHYTPQQYAPND
+381 NAHYTPQQYLPASLTNAF
-394 LKHVQYLNTEN
+394 YLDTEN
-405 LTTEHE
+405 LTTTHEHE
-411 KQLVERAVTI
+411 LVDRARMI
-421 TKLNGDA
+421 ADLNKGATK

>member
-1 MVEHMSNL
+1 MSNL

-32 ILGRMVSA
+32 ILGRMVAA

-84 QAIAKEA
+84 QTIAKEA
-91 ESKGQLILLLDE
+91 EKQPVILLLDE

-154 NPQDIVNLIKKA
+154 TAEAIADLLEQSLTKDSVLKDYNVNVSRDTLLFI
-166 SQTDEILKNFTI
+166 
-178 TISDESLNFLANNVD
+178 ANNTD

-203 ELAVL
+203 ELAIL
-208 STPNDKNTVSIS
+208 STPLDQDTVTI
-220 TETLEE
+220 TTQVMEE
-226 ILQRKSLPGDKDG
+226 ILQKKVLAGDKDG
-239 DEHYNLLSALQK
+239 SEHYNLLSAFQK
-251 SIRGSDVNAAL
+251 SIRGSDVNASL
-262 HYLGRL
+262 HYLARL
-268 ILSGDLVA
+268 ILSGDLIG

-294 TAIILAKDAIDVARE
+294 TAVTLTKNAIDVARD

-319 ATATVELALSPKSNN
+319 AMAVVELALSPKSNN

-339 DKAIADIQNPQIDL
+339 DRALADINDPEIDT
-353 TIPMHV
+353 TIPLHL

-365 GASKMGV
+365 GADKMGV
-372 VGYMYPHDF
+372 VGYNYPHDF
-381 NLHYTPQQYAPND
+381 NAHYTPQQYLPASLTNAF
-394 LKHVQYLNTEN
+394 YLDTEN
-405 LTTEHE
+405 LTTTHEHE
-411 KQLVERAVTI
+411 LVDRARI
-421 TKLNGDA
+421 IADLNKGS

>member
-1 MVEHMSNL
+1 MSNL

-32 ILGRMVSA
+32 ILGRMVAA

-84 QAIAKEA
+84 QTIAKEA
-91 ESKGQLILLLDE
+91 EKQPVILLLDE

-154 NPQDIVNLIKKA
+154 TAEAIADLLEQSLTKDSVLKDYNVNVSRDTLLFI
-166 SQTDEILKNFTI
+166 
-178 TISDESLNFLANNVD
+178 ANNTD

-203 ELAVL
+203 ELAIL
-208 STPNDKNTVSIS
+208 STPADQDTVTI
-220 TETLEE
+220 TTQVMEE
-226 ILQRKSLPGDKDG
+226 ILQKKVLAGDKDG
-239 DEHYNLLSALQK
+239 SEHYNLLSAFQK
-251 SIRGSDVNAAL
+251 SIRGSDVNASL
-262 HYLGRL
+262 HYLARL
-268 ILSGDLVA
+268 ILSGDLIG

-294 TAIILAKDAIDVARE
+294 TAVTLTKNAIDVARD

-319 ATATVELALSPKSNN
+319 AMAVVELALSPKSNN

-339 DKAIADIQNPQIDL
+339 DRAIADINDPEIDT
-353 TIPMHV
+353 TIPPHL

-365 GASKMGV
+365 GADKMGV
-372 VGYMYPHDF
+372 VGYSYPHDY
-381 NLHYTPQQYAPND
+381 NAHYTPQQYLPASLTNAF
-394 LKHVQYLNTEN
+394 YLDTEN
-405 LTTEHE
+405 LTTTHEHE
-411 KQLVERAVTI
+411 LVDRARMI
-421 TKLNGDA
+421 ADLNKGS

>member
-1 MVEHMSNL
+1 
-9 ATRMRPQKI
+9 MRPQKI

-32 ILGRMVSA
+32 ILGRMVVA

-84 QAIAKEA
+84 QTIAKEA
-91 ESKGQLILLLDE
+91 EKQPVILLLDE

-154 NPQDIVNLIKKA
+154 TADAIADLLEQSLTKDSVLKDYNVNVSRDTLLFI
-166 SQTDEILKNFTI
+166 
-178 TISDESLNFLANNVD
+178 ANNTD

-203 ELAVL
+203 ELAIL
-208 STPNDKNTVSIS
+208 STPLDQDTVTI
-220 TETLEE
+220 TTQVMEE
-226 ILQRKSLPGDKDG
+226 ILQKKVLAGDKDG
-239 DEHYNLLSALQK
+239 SEHYNLLSAFQK
-251 SIRGSDVNAAL
+251 SIRGSDVNASL
-262 HYLGRL
+262 HYLARL
-268 ILSGDLVA
+268 ILSGDLIG

-294 TAIILAKDAIDVARE
+294 TAVTLTKNAIDVARD

-319 ATATVELALSPKSNN
+319 AMAVVELALSPKSNN

-339 DKAIADIQNPQIDL
+339 DRALADINDPEIDT
-353 TIPMHV
+353 TIPMHL

-365 GASKMGV
+365 GADKMGV
-372 VGYMYPHDF
+372 VGYAYPHDY
-381 NLHYTPQQYAPND
+381 NAHYTPQQYLPASLTNAF
-394 LKHVQYLNTEN
+394 YLDTEN
-405 LTTEHE
+405 LTTTHEHE
-411 KQLVERAVTI
+411 LVDRARMI
-421 TKLNGDA
+421 ADLNKEATK

>member
-1 MVEHMSNL
+1 MSNL

-32 ILGRMVSA
+32 ILGRMVAA

-84 QAIAKEA
+84 QTIAKEA
-91 ESKGQLILLLDE
+91 EKQPVILLLDE

-154 NPQDIVNLIKKA
+154 TADAIANLLEQSLTKD
-166 SQTDEILKNFTI
+166 SVLKDYKVDVSRDTLLFIAYKT
-178 TISDESLNFLANNVD
+178 D

-203 ELAVL
+203 ELAIL
-208 STPNDKNTVSIS
+208 STPADQDTVTI
-220 TETLEE
+220 TTQVMEE
-226 ILQRKSLPGDKDG
+226 ILQKKVLAGDKDG
-239 DEHYNLLSALQK
+239 SEHYNLLSAFQK
-251 SIRGSDVNAAL
+251 SIRGSDVNASL
-262 HYLGRL
+262 HYLARL
-268 ILSGDLVA
+268 ILSGDLIG

-294 TAIILAKDAIDVARE
+294 TAVTLTKNAIDVARD

-319 ATATVELALSPKSNN
+319 AMAVVELALSPKSNN

-339 DKAIADIQNPQIDL
+339 ERAIADINDPEIDT
-353 TIPMHV
+353 TIPLHL

-365 GASKMGV
+365 GADKMGV
-372 VGYMYPHDF
+372 VGYNYPHDF
-381 NLHYTPQQYAPND
+381 NAHYTPQQYLPTSLTNAF
-394 LKHVQYLNTEN
+394 YLDTEN
-405 LTTEHE
+405 LTTTHEHE
-411 KQLVERAVTI
+411 LVDRARMIADLNRGT
-421 TKLNGDA
+421 TK

>member
-1 MVEHMSNL
+1 MSNL

-32 ILGRMVSA
+32 ILGRMVAA

-84 QAIAKEA
+84 QTIAKEA
-91 ESKGQLILLLDE
+91 EKQPVILLLDE

-154 NPQDIVNLIKKA
+154 TADAIADLLEQSLTKDSVLKDYNVNVSRDTLLFI
-166 SQTDEILKNFTI
+166 
-178 TISDESLNFLANNVD
+178 ANNTD

-203 ELAVL
+203 ELAIL
-208 STPNDKNTVSIS
+208 STPLDQDTVTI
-220 TETLEE
+220 TTQVMEE
-226 ILQRKSLPGDKDG
+226 ILQKKVLAGDKDG
-239 DEHYNLLSALQK
+239 SEHYNLLSAFQK
-251 SIRGSDVNAAL
+251 SIRGSDVNASL
-262 HYLGRL
+262 HYLARL
-268 ILSGDLVA
+268 ILSGDLIG

-294 TAIILAKDAIDVARE
+294 TAVTLTKNAIDVARD

-319 ATATVELALSPKSNN
+319 AMAVVELALSPKSNN

-339 DKAIADIQNPQIDL
+339 ERAIADINDPEIDT
-353 TIPMHV
+353 TIPAHL

-365 GASKMGV
+365 GADKMGV
-372 VGYMYPHDF
+372 VGYNYPHDF
-381 NLHYTPQQYAPND
+381 NAHYIPQQYLPASLTNAF
-394 LKHVQYLNTEN
+394 YLDTEN
-405 LTTEHE
+405 LTTTHEHE
-411 KQLVERAVTI
+411 LVDRARMI
-421 TKLNGDA
+421 ADLNKGATK

>member
-1 MVEHMSNL
+1 MSNL
-9 ATRMRPQKI
+9 ATRMRPQKL
-18 EDVIGQEHLTAPDK
+18 EDIIGQDHLTAPDK
-32 ILGRMVSA
+32 ILGRMVAA
-40 KQMSSII
+40 KQLSSII

-63 SGSLNI
+63 SGSLAI
-69 PFEYFNASTDDKKKL
+69 PFEYFNASIDDKKKL
-84 QAIAKEA
+84 QTIAKKA
-91 ESKGQLILLLDE
+91 EKEGQLILLLDE

-111 QDFLLPYTENGQ
+111 QDFLLPYTESGQ

-144 RATLLEIKSV
+144 RATLLEIKAV
-154 NPQDIVNLIKKA
+154 QAPDIVNLLKRA
-166 SQTDEILKNFTI
+166 TQTDPVLREYEIAV
-178 TISDESLNFLANNVD
+178 SDETLQFLATNVN

-203 ELAVL
+203 ELAIL
-208 STPNDKNTVSIS
+208 STPASDKKV
-220 TETLEE
+220 TLTTPIFEE
-226 ILQRKSLPGDKDG
+226 ILQRKALPGDKDC

-268 ILSGDLVA
+268 ILSGDLIA

-294 TAIILAKDAIDVARE
+294 TAVILTNQAIQVSRE

-319 ATATVELALSPKSNN
+319 ANAVVELALSPKSNN
-334 AYMAL
+334 AYMAIN
-339 DKAIADIQNPQIDL
+339 KALADINNPQIDL
-353 TIPMHV
+353 SIPMHL

-365 GASKMGV
+365 GASQLGV
-372 VGYMYPHDF
+372 KGYRYPHDYDT
-381 NLHYTPQQYAPND
+381 HYVPQQYLPD
-394 LKHVQYLNTEN
+394 SLKTAQYLSDQN
-405 LTTEHE
+405 LSTEHE
-411 KQLVERAVTI
+411 KELVSRALLI
-421 TKLNGDA
+421 SKLNGGLS

>member
-1 MVEHMSNL
+1 MSNL

-32 ILGRMVSA
+32 ILGRMVAA

-84 QAIAKEA
+84 QTIAKEA
-91 ESKGQLILLLDE
+91 EKQPVILLLDE

-154 NPQDIVNLIKKA
+154 TADAIADLLEQSLTKDSV
-166 SQTDEILKNFTI
+166 LKDYKVDVSRDTLLFI
-178 TISDESLNFLANNVD
+178 ANNTD

-203 ELAVL
+203 ELAIL
-208 STPNDKNTVSIS
+208 STPADQDTVTI
-220 TETLEE
+220 TTQVMEE
-226 ILQRKSLPGDKDG
+226 ILQKKVLAGDKDG
-239 DEHYNLLSALQK
+239 SEHYNLLSAFQK
-251 SIRGSDVNAAL
+251 SIRGSDVNASL
-262 HYLGRL
+262 HYLARL
-268 ILSGDLVA
+268 ILSGDLIG

-294 TAIILAKDAIDVARE
+294 TAVTLTKNAIDVARD

-319 ATATVELALSPKSNN
+319 AMAVVELALSPKSNN

-339 DKAIADIQNPQIDL
+339 DRAIADINDPEIDT
-353 TIPMHV
+353 TIPAHL

-365 GASKMGV
+365 GADKMGV
-372 VGYMYPHDF
+372 VGYSYPHDF
-381 NLHYTPQQYAPND
+381 NAHYTPQQYLPTSLTNAF
-394 LKHVQYLNTEN
+394 YLDTEN
-405 LTTEHE
+405 LTTTHEHE
-411 KQLVERAVTI
+411 LVDRARMI
-421 TKLNGDA
+421 ADLNKGTQQ

>member
-1 MVEHMSNL
+1 MSNL

-32 ILGRMVSA
+32 ILGRMVAA

-84 QAIAKEA
+84 QTIAKEA
-91 ESKGQLILLLDE
+91 EKQPVILLLDE

-154 NPQDIVNLIKKA
+154 TADAIANLLEQSLTKDSVLKDYNVNVSRDTLLFI
-166 SQTDEILKNFTI
+166 
-178 TISDESLNFLANNVD
+178 ANNTD

-203 ELAVL
+203 ELAIL
-208 STPNDKNTVSIS
+208 STPADQDTVTI
-220 TETLEE
+220 TTQVMEE
-226 ILQRKSLPGDKDG
+226 ILQKKVLAGDKDG
-239 DEHYNLLSALQK
+239 SEHYNLLSAFQK
-251 SIRGSDVNAAL
+251 SIRGSDVNASL
-262 HYLGRL
+262 HYLARL
-268 ILSGDLVA
+268 ILSGDLIG

-294 TAIILAKDAIDVARE
+294 TAVTLTKNAIDVARD

-319 ATATVELALSPKSNN
+319 AMAVVELALSPKSNN

-339 DKAIADIQNPQIDL
+339 DRALADINDPEIDT
-353 TIPMHV
+353 TIPAHL

-365 GASKMGV
+365 GADKMGV
-372 VGYMYPHDF
+372 VGYNYPHDF
-381 NLHYTPQQYAPND
+381 NAHYTPQQYLPTSLTNAF
-394 LKHVQYLNTEN
+394 YLDTEN
-405 LTTEHE
+405 LTTSHEHE
-411 KQLVERAVTI
+411 LVDRARMIADLNRGT
-421 TKLNGDA
+421 TK

>member
-1 MVEHMSNL
+1 MSNL

-32 ILGRMVSA
+32 ILGRMVAA

-84 QAIAKEA
+84 QDIAKKA
-91 ESKGQLILLLDE
+91 EKQPVILLLDE

-154 NPQDIVNLIKKA
+154 TAEAIADLLEQSLTKDSVLKDYNVNVSRDTLLFI
-166 SQTDEILKNFTI
+166 
-178 TISDESLNFLANNVD
+178 ANNTD

-203 ELAVL
+203 ELAIL
-208 STPNDKNTVSIS
+208 STPLDQDTVTI
-220 TETLEE
+220 TTQVMEE
-226 ILQRKSLPGDKDG
+226 ILQKKVLAGDKDG
-239 DEHYNLLSALQK
+239 SEHYNLLSAFQK
-251 SIRGSDVNAAL
+251 SIRGSDVNASL
-262 HYLGRL
+262 HYLARL
-268 ILSGDLVA
+268 ILSGDLIG

-294 TAIILAKDAIDVARE
+294 TAVTLTKNAIDVARD

-319 ATATVELALSPKSNN
+319 AMAVVELALSPKSNN

-339 DKAIADIQNPQIDL
+339 DRAIADINDPEIDT
-353 TIPMHV
+353 TIPAHL

-365 GASKMGV
+365 GADKMGV
-372 VGYMYPHDF
+372 VGYNYPHDF
-381 NLHYTPQQYAPND
+381 NAHYTPQQYLPASLTNAF
-394 LKHVQYLNTEN
+394 YLDTEN
-405 LTTEHE
+405 LTTTHEHE
-411 KQLVERAVTI
+411 LVDRARMI
-421 TKLNGDA
+421 ADLNKGSQQ

>member
-1 MVEHMSNL
+1 
-9 ATRMRPQKI
+9 MRPQKI

-32 ILGRMVSA
+32 ILGRMVAA

-84 QAIAKEA
+84 QNIAKEA
-91 ESKGQLILLLDE
+91 EKQPVILLLDE

-154 NPQDIVNLIKKA
+154 TADAIANLLEQSLTKD
-166 SQTDEILKNFTI
+166 SVLKDYKVDVSRDTLLFI
-178 TISDESLNFLANNVD
+178 ANNTD

-203 ELAVL
+203 ELAIL
-208 STPNDKNTVSIS
+208 STPLDQDTVTI
-220 TETLEE
+220 TTQVMEE
-226 ILQRKSLPGDKDG
+226 ILQKKVLAGDKDG
-239 DEHYNLLSALQK
+239 SEHYNLLSAFQK
-251 SIRGSDVNAAL
+251 SIRGSDVNASL
-262 HYLGRL
+262 HYLARL
-268 ILSGDLVA
+268 ILSGDLIG

-294 TAIILAKDAIDVARE
+294 TAVTLTKNAIDVARD

-319 ATATVELALSPKSNN
+319 AMAVVELALSPKSNN

-339 DKAIADIQNPQIDL
+339 DRALADINDPEIDT
-353 TIPMHV
+353 TIPAHL

-365 GASKMGV
+365 GADKMGV
-372 VGYMYPHDF
+372 VGYSYPHDY
-381 NLHYTPQQYAPND
+381 NAHYTPQQYLPASLTNAF
-394 LKHVQYLNTEN
+394 YLDTEN
-405 LTTEHE
+405 LTTTHEHE
-411 KQLVERAVTI
+411 LVDRARMI
-421 TKLNGDA
+421 ADLNKGTQQ

>member
-1 MVEHMSNL
+1 
-9 ATRMRPQKI
+9 MRPQKI

-32 ILGRMVSA
+32 ILGRMVAA

-84 QAIAKEA
+84 QTIAKEA
-91 ESKGQLILLLDE
+91 EKQPVILLLDE

-154 NPQDIVNLIKKA
+154 TADAIADLLEQSLTKDSVLKDYNVNVSRDTLLFI
-166 SQTDEILKNFTI
+166 
-178 TISDESLNFLANNVD
+178 ANNTD

-203 ELAVL
+203 ELAIL
-208 STPNDKNTVSIS
+208 STPADRDTVTI
-220 TETLEE
+220 TTQVMEE
-226 ILQRKSLPGDKDG
+226 ILQKKVLAGDKDG
-239 DEHYNLLSALQK
+239 SEHYNLLSAFQK
-251 SIRGSDVNAAL
+251 SIRGSDVNASL
-262 HYLGRL
+262 HYLARL
-268 ILSGDLVA
+268 ILSGDLIG

-294 TAIILAKDAIDVARE
+294 TAVTLTKNAIDVARD

-319 ATATVELALSPKSNN
+319 AMAVVELALSPKSNN

-339 DKAIADIQNPQIDL
+339 DRAIADINDPEIDT
-353 TIPMHV
+353 TIPLHL

-365 GASKMGV
+365 GADKMGV
-372 VGYMYPHDF
+372 VGYNYPHDF
-381 NLHYTPQQYAPND
+381 NAHYTPQQYLPASLTNAF
-394 LKHVQYLNTEN
+394 YLDTEN
-405 LTTEHE
+405 LTTTHEHE
-411 KQLVERAVTI
+411 LVDRARMI
-421 TKLNGDA
+421 ADLNKGATK